1 MSVEQRALFRETQA
15 IMSLLEG
22 FGDHVMDEVG
32 KDLVPGVERI
42 SRAVPRAARSADP
55 VREGHAADHGHGPQ
69 DGAVP

>member
-1 MSVEQRALFRETQA
+1 MTEEQRELFRETQA

-32 KDLVPGVERI
+32 QGPGAGRRADLARG
-42 SRAVPRAARSADP
+42 STAARRADA
-55 VREGHAADHGHGPQ
+55 VRAGHAPDHGHGPQ